1 MTTADDASRL
11 PDPLARSTTR
21 VLVVGAGPIGIE
33 TAIELRRRGI
43 DTLNLDQGPLGA
55 QVVAFPP
62 RTRWFSGPER
72 ISIAGVPLVTVD
84 QEKATRE
91 DYLTYLRSVVT
102 QFEVPVRTYESVTS
116 ITPIGDGFEAR
127 TRTLGGLERIVEA
140 ERIVLAVGG
149 TARPRRLGVPGEDRP
164 FVSHELGEAHRCFGR
179 RVIVVGGKNSAAESA
194 IRLWR
199 AGAEVTIVHH
209 RDALHPRIKYWIRP
223 EIESCIRSGL
233 IHARLG
239 TRIVAIGPGS
249 ATLERVS
256 DGHRTEEPVDDVL
269 LQIGFEADGSLFEA
283 LGCELHGE
291 NAAVRHDP
299 DDMQTTVPGVH
310 VAGTA
315 VNGTQ
320 GSFQVYIENSHI
332 HAQRIA
338 ASLAGEPVPADP
350 DLPELPEA

>member
-1 MTTADDASRL
+1 M
-11 PDPLARSTTR
+11 PDPLERSVTT
-21 VLVVGAGPIGIE
+21 VLVVGAGPIGLE
-33 TAIELRRRGI
+33 TAIELQHRGI
-43 DTLNLDQGPLGA
+43 DTLNLDRGPLGA
-55 QVVAFPP
+55 QVAAFPP
-62 RTRWFSGPER
+62 QTRWFSGPER

-91 DYLTYLRSVVT
+91 EYLAYLRSVVA
-102 QFEVPVRTYESVTS
+102 QFDLPVRTYESVTS
-116 ITPIGDGFEAR
+116 ITRKGDRFEAR

-164 FVSHELGEAHRCFGR
+164 FVSHDLGEPHRCFGR

-199 AGAEVTIVHH
+199 AGASVTIVHH

-233 IHARLG
+233 IHARFG
-239 TRIVAIGPGS
+239 ARIVAIGPGS
-249 ATLERVS
+249 VTIERME
-256 DGHRTEEPVDDVL
+256 DGARTEEAVDDLL
-269 LQIGFEADGSLFEA
+269 LQIGFEADGALFESM
-283 LGCELHGE
+283 GCELHGE

-299 DDMQTTVPGVH
+299 ETMETTVAGVH

-338 ASLAGEPVPADP
+338 AALAGEPVPPDP

>member
-1 MTTADDASRL
+1 MTTADDADPL
-11 PDPLARSTTR
+11 PDPLAQSSAE
-21 VLVVGAGPIGIE
+21 VLVVGAGPIGLE

-43 DTLNLDQGPLGA
+43 DTLNIDQGPLGA

-62 RTRWFSGPER
+62 GTRWFSGPER
-72 ISIAGVPLVTVD
+72 ISIAGVPLPTVG

-91 DYLTYLRSVVT
+91 DYLAYLRAVVT
-102 QFEVPVRTYESVTS
+102 QFDLPVRTWETVTS
-116 ITPIGDGFEAR
+116 LIATDGGFRAT
-127 TRTLGGLERIVEA
+127 TRTLGGLERTVEA
-140 ERIVLAVGG
+140 TRIVLAVGG

-164 FVSHELGEAHRCFGR
+164 FVSHELGEPHRCFGR

-199 AGAEVTIVHH
+199 AGAHVTIVHH
-209 RDALHPRIKYWIRP
+209 RETLHPRIKYWIRP

-239 TRIVAIGPGS
+239 TRITSIGPGS
-249 ATLERVS
+249 VTLERLE
-256 DGHRTEEPVDDVL
+256 DGSRTEERVDDVL

-283 LGCELHGE
+283 LGCELHGD

-299 DDMQTTVPGVH
+299 DTMETTVPGVH

-332 HAQRIA
+332 HARRIA
-338 ASLAGEPVPADP
+338 AAFAGEPVPPDP

>member
-1 MTTADDASRL
+1 MITADDASRL

-72 ISIAGVPLVTVD
+72 ISIAGVPLVTID

-91 DYLTYLRSVVT
+91 DYLAYLRSVVT

-116 ITPIGDGFEAR
+116 ITPTGDGFEAR

-239 TRIVAIGPGS
+239 TRIVAIGSGS

-256 DGHRTEEPVDDVL
+256 DGYRTEEPVDDVL

-310 VAGTA
+310 VAGNS

>member
-1 MTTADDASRL
+1 MTTPDDLTRRS
-11 PDPLARSTTR
+11 DPLARSATR
-21 VLVVGAGPIGIE
+21 VLVVGAGPIGLE

-43 DTLNLDQGPLGA
+43 DTLNIDQGPLGA
-55 QVVAFPP
+55 QVMAFPP
-62 RTRWFSGPER
+62 ATRWFSGPER
-72 ISIAGVPLVTVD
+72 ISIAGVPLVTAD

-91 DYLTYLRSVVT
+91 EYLAYLRAVVT
-102 QFEVPVRTYESVTS
+102 QFDLPVRTYESVAS
-116 ITPIGDGFEAR
+116 ITRTGDGFEAR
-127 TRTLGGLERIVEA
+127 TRTLGGLERVVEA

-149 TARPRRLGVPGEDRP
+149 TARPRRLDVPGEDRP
-164 FVSHELGEAHRCFGR
+164 FVSHELGEPHRCFGR

-199 AGAEVTIVHH
+199 AGARVTIVHH
-209 RDALHPRIKYWIRP
+209 REALHPRIKYWIRP
-223 EIESCIRSGL
+223 EIESSIRSGL

-239 TRIVAIGPGS
+239 TRVVEIGPGS
-249 ATLERVS
+249 VTLEGVA
-256 DGHRTEEPVDDVL
+256 DGDRTEVPVDDVL

-299 DDMQTTVPGVH
+299 GTMETTVSGVH

>member
-1 MTTADDASRL
+1 MTTTDETDRL
-11 PDPLARSTTR
+11 PDPLARSATR
-21 VLVVGAGPIGIE
+21 VLVVGAGPIGLE
-33 TAIELRRRGI
+33 TAIELQRRGI
-43 DTLNLDQGPLGA
+43 HTLNVDQGPLGA

-72 ISIAGVPLVTVD
+72 ISIAGVPLVTID
-84 QEKATRE
+84 QDKATRE
-91 DYLTYLRSVVT
+91 DYLTYLRAVVT
-102 QFEVPVRTYESVTS
+102 QFGLPLRTYESVTS
-116 ITPIGDGFEAR
+116 IRRGEDGFEAR
-127 TRTLGGLERIVEA
+127 TRTLGGLERTIEA

-199 AGAEVTIVHH
+199 AGARVTIVHH

-233 IHARLG
+233 IDARLG
-239 TRIVAIGPGS
+239 TRIAAIGPGS
-249 ATLERVS
+249 VTLERVA
-256 DGHRTEEPVDDVL
+256 DGTRHEEPVDDVL
-269 LQIGFEADGSLFEA
+269 LQIGFEADGSLFES
-283 LGCELHGE
+283 LGCEVHGD

-299 DDMQTTVPGVH
+299 DTMETTVPRVH

-338 ASLAGEPVPADP
+338 AALAGEPVPPTP